1 VPISSGKQACRPDVR
16 YILEYAAR
24 YGKPSDTPTGRET
37 SLITE
42 TSELP
47 VRGKT
52 RHYATIA
59 VFVFLSIVLLAAW
72 YRYSSFRWDLFTD
85 TLRDLNWKWLAAG
98 ATLAFLSY
106 LGRAGRWKVMMLP
119 ARSRL
124 GSILAA
130 TLIGF
135 SAVVVFG
142 RAGEIVR
149 PILIS
154 REHRSTLAGQAA
166 VWVLERLFDLLLIL
180 LLFGVGLAES
190 ESFRVR
196 SGSILLPVL
205 RVGGGVVMVAAGA
218 ACAMLYLL
226 ARHPARCGDQLL
238 KALSFLPA
246 GIFKRVER
254 TLGSFLRGA
263 ECISRPSIMVSSLL
277 LTALEWAIVLGA
289 VWCYFQAHPALRGYG
304 LLDVAMYLGFVSIGS
319 IVQLPGIGGGVQ
331 IVSVIVLT
339 ELFHT
344 PVEVATGL
352 SLLVWIGLALIVLPF
367 GIPLALVRHIKF
379 SEFRQGLRIDGE
391 TRP

>member
-1 VPISSGKQACRPDVR
+1 M
-16 YILEYAAR
+16 
-24 YGKPSDTPTGRET
+24 
-37 SLITE
+37 ITE

-52 RHYATIA
+52 RHYAAIA
-59 VFVFLSIVLLAAW
+59 VFVFLSIVLLVAW
-72 YRYSSFRWDLFTD
+72 HRYSSFRWDLFTEA
-85 TLRDLNWKWLAAG
+85 LRNLDWRWLTAG
-98 ATLAFLSY
+98 AALALLSY
-106 LGRAGRWKVMMLP
+106 FGRAARWKVMMLP
-119 ARSRL
+119 TRSRL
-124 GSILAA
+124 GSIFAA

-142 RAGEIVR
+142 RAGEVVR

-154 REHRSTLAGQAA
+154 REDRSTLAGQAA

-190 ESFRVR
+190 ESFRVP

-205 RVGGGVVMVAAGA
+205 RIGGGVVIVAAGA
-218 ACAMLYLL
+218 ACAILYLL
-226 ARHPARCGDQLL
+226 ARHPATCGDQLL
-238 KALSFLPA
+238 KVLSFLPSA
-246 GIFKRVER
+246 IFKRVER

-263 ECISRPSIMVSSLL
+263 ECISRPGIMLSSLL
-277 LTALEWAIVLGA
+277 LTAVEWAIVLAA
-289 VWCYFQAHPALRGYG
+289 VWCYFQAHPALRGLG
-304 LLDVAMYLGFVSIGS
+304 LLDVAMYVGFVSIGS

-331 IVSVIVLT
+331 IVSVVVLT

-352 SLLVWIGLALIVLPF
+352 SLLIWAGLALIVLPL
-367 GIPLALVRHIKF
+367 GIPLALIRHLKV
-379 SEFRQGLRIDGE
+379 SEFRQELSIDAE

>member
-1 VPISSGKQACRPDVR
+1 M
-16 YILEYAAR
+16 
-24 YGKPSDTPTGRET
+24 
-37 SLITE
+37 ITE

-52 RHYATIA
+52 RHRLTFA

-72 YRYSSFRWDLFTD
+72 CRYSSFRWDLFLG
-85 TLRDLNWKWLAAG
+85 TLRDLDWRWVSPGAGLA
-98 ATLAFLSY
+98 LLSY
-106 LGRAGRWKVMMLP
+106 VGRAARWKVMMLP

-142 RAGEIVR
+142 RAGEVVR

-154 REHRSTLAGQAA
+154 REDRSTLAEQAA
-166 VWVLERLFDLLLIL
+166 IWVLERLFDLLLIL

-196 SGSILLPVL
+196 SGSILLPLL
-205 RVGGGVVMVAAGA
+205 RIGGGVVIATAGA
-218 ACAMLYLL
+218 ACAILYLL
-226 ARHPARCGDQLL
+226 ARHPARCRNQLL
-238 KALSFLPA
+238 KALSFLPSSM
-246 GIFKRVER
+246 FKRVER
-254 TLGSFLRGA
+254 VSGSFLRGA
-263 ECISRPSIMVSSLL
+263 ECISRPGIMLSSLL

-289 VWCYFQAHPALRGYG
+289 VWCYFQAHPAFRGYG

-331 IVSVIVLT
+331 LVSVVVLT
-339 ELFHT
+339 ELFHK

-352 SLLVWIGLALIVLPF
+352 SLLVWAGLALIVLPL
-367 GIPLALVRHIKF
+367 GVPLALVRHLKF
-379 SEFRQGLRIDGE
+379 SEFRPGLNVDGE